1 MQLKKKRKQMHEY
14 NKTEADS
21 YIVNKLVVNSWK
33 RDVRGAGF
41 GKSIKKFKMLCNL
54 TSKLRYLTVFPKV
67 WFQEYLP

>member
-1 MQLKKKRKQMHEY
+1 MHEY

-41 GKSIKKFKMLCNL
+41 GKSIKKFKMLCKINKIG
-54 TSKLRYLTVFPKV
+54 TSLLAQCLRICLA
-67 WFQEYLP
+67 L